1 MSVMREVDSAIKPSP
16 APRPARR
23 HQLLLRTLAISL
35 AYLAVYLLFDY
46 CASRNHGA
54 MAISSW
60 SLSQGIVLGL
70 LVIGGLAY
78 TPAVFLGS
86 LIGGLVCW
94 RFSPVVSVGLAVSVT
109 LGYALAATV
118 LRRVVRIDPRL
129 ARLRDAF
136 NLLLVAL
143 AAPLPTAALAA
154 LTFALT
160 RRISWGEYGG
170 ALTAWW
176 YGDLIGL
183 FSVTPFILVHGA
195 PWARAL
201 IRSAARL
208 GGGGLAEQDAE
219 TEAVPRVTLQGLFSV
234 VLWAAII
241 AGTIW
246 LTMLSP
252 MAVSRYFYL
261 AFLVIIWIAL
271 QHGMRGT
278 SAGVMAFSLGTL
290 AAMLITTLLT
300 LHPVLK
306 HRFEYLAGENAIAVT
321 ELQIFIFVLAVT
333 GLLLGAVVSE
343 RRRTEQAVRDN
354 EELLRTFIDAMPDM
368 VVFKDGEGRWLS
380 ANNFGLRL
388 FQFDGAPY
396 YGKTNAEL
404 AEANPLFRDVLL
416 DGERTDEQAWE
427 QGSPSR
433 DEEVI
438 PQPDGNQ
445 MTFDIIKV
453 PLLHPDGRRKGLV
466 VIGRDITERTLAEE
480 ALDRERAYL
489 SSAIDILPLPL
500 AFLAPNGEWTQAN
513 AASYAFARGLLPRQ
527 WLDGQMLTPDTRMLI
542 PREERPAMRSLE
554 EVVPTSTEVILILP
568 DGREVPMLV
577 HSGPVTVNGKLV
589 AVVAAFQD
597 ITAIREADRAKDEFL
612 GILSH
617 ELLTPLTDAL
627 GWTQAARETP
637 DSTPQAL
644 DIIEHNVRLLHR
656 VMTDLLDLS
665 RIIHGKLYL
674 SREVADL
681 WKLTEGYAA
690 EFEPIANGR
699 RRTLVLES
707 PDEAMPVSLDRERL
721 RQVLI
726 TLFDNALKGT
736 DPGDRIIITGRT
748 EGDTAVLVIRDTGH
762 GMPQEMLDH
771 LFTPFYQPHPV
782 EPGRG
787 MGLGLSLVK
796 GLIEL
801 HGGRISA
808 DSSGLNQGTI
818 FTIELPLR
826 MDD

>member
-1 MSVMREVDSAIKPSP
+1 M
-16 APRPARR
+16 
-23 HQLLLRTLAISL
+23 RTLAISL
-35 AYLAVYLLFDY
+35 AYLAVYLLLDY
-46 CASRNHGA
+46 FASRYRGTPGG
-54 MAISSW
+54 AISPW
-60 SLSQGIVLGL
+60 YLPQGIVLGL
-70 LVIGGLAY
+70 LVIGGIRYAP
-78 TPAVFLGS
+78 TVFLGC
-86 LIGGLVCW
+86 LLGGLVFW
-94 RFSPVVSVGLAVSVT
+94 RFSPATSVGLALAVT
-109 LGYALAATV
+109 LGYWLVAAV
-118 LRRVVRIDPRL
+118 LRHVVKIDPRL

-143 AAPLPTAALAA
+143 IAPLPTAALAA

-160 RRISWGEYGG
+160 GRIGWGEYGS
-170 ALTAWW
+170 ALAGWW

-183 FSVTPFILVHGA
+183 FSLTPFMLVHGA
-195 PWARAL
+195 PWARTL
-201 IRSAARL
+201 IRSAASL
-208 GGGGLAEQDAE
+208 TGEKLAEREAE
-219 TEAVPRVTLQGLFSV
+219 SVEIPRVTLKGLFNV
-234 VLWAAII
+234 IVWTAII
-241 AGTIW
+241 AGTVW

-252 MAVSRYFYL
+252 MAVSRFFYL

-278 SAGVMAFSLGTL
+278 SAGVMGFSMGTL
-290 AAMLITTLLT
+290 AALLITAFVTQQ
-300 LHPVLK
+300 PALK
-306 HRFEYLAGENAIAVT
+306 GKFEYLTGENAIAVP
-321 ELQIFIFVLAVT
+321 ELQIFIFALAVT

-343 RRRTEQAVRDN
+343 RRRTEQAVRDS

-368 VVFKDGEGRWLS
+368 VVFKDGEGRWLA
-380 ANNFGLRL
+380 ANNFGQRL
-388 FQFDGAPY
+388 FQFDGTPY
-396 YGKTNAEL
+396 AGKTGTEL
-404 AEANPLFRDVLL
+404 AEASPLFRDVLL
-416 DGERTDEQAWE
+416 EDERMDEEAWE

-433 DEEVI
+433 AEEVI
-438 PQPDGNQ
+438 PQPDGSR
-445 MTFDIIKV
+445 MTFDVIKM
-453 PLLHPDGRRKGLV
+453 PLLHPDGSRKGMV
-466 VIGRDITERTLAEE
+466 VIGRDITERKLAEE

-513 AASYAFARGLLPRQ
+513 AASYAFVRGLLPRQ

-542 PREERPAMRSLE
+542 PREERPCMRSLE

-597 ITAIREADRAKDEFL
+597 ITAIREAERAKDEFL

-637 DSTPQAL
+637 DSTAQAL

-674 SREVADL
+674 SREVTDL
-681 WKLTEGYAA
+681 WALTEKYAA
-690 EFEPIANGR
+690 EFEPIATGR
-699 RRTLVLES
+699 RRALVLEA
-707 PDEAMPVSLDRERL
+707 PDEELPVSLDRERL

-736 DPGDRIIITGRT
+736 DPGDKIIVTGRA

-762 GMPQEMLDH
+762 GMPQDTLDH
-771 LFTPFYQPHPV
+771 LFTPFYQPQPI

-808 DSSGLNQGTI
+808 DSPGLDQGTI

-826 MDD
+826 IDD

>member
-1 MSVMREVDSAIKPSP
+1 MREVDSAIKSSP

-35 AYLAVYLLFDY
+35 AYLVVFLALDFVTARFNIRLDESSENPVQAL
-46 CASRNHGA
+46 
-54 MAISSW
+54 ISPW
-60 SLSQGIVLGL
+60 CLPQGLTLGL
-70 LVIGGLAY
+70 LVIGGWAY
-78 TPAVFLGS
+78 APAVLVANILGA
-86 LIGGLVCW
+86 LLFW
-94 RFSPVVSVGLAVSVT
+94 HFSPLTAVGVAVAVMVGYT
-109 LGYALAATV
+109 LMAALLRHV
-118 LRRVVRIDPRL
+118 LHVDPRL
-129 ARLRDAF
+129 GRLRDAF
-136 NLLLVAL
+136 NLVLGAIIAPLATALLVAL
-143 AAPLPTAALAA
+143 ALAA
-154 LTFALT
+154 THAIT
-160 RRISWGEYGG
+160 WAEYM
-170 ALTAWW
+170 TAVTTWW
-176 YGDLIGL
+176 NGNLIGL
-183 FSVTPFILVHGA
+183 VSVTPFMLVHGA
-195 PWARAL
+195 PWAKALFSPAIRAMTGE
-201 IRSAARL
+201 A
-208 GGGGLAEQDAE
+208 LAERE
-219 TEAVPRVTLQGLFSV
+219 EEEAAGPRITLKGLGNTL
-234 VLWAAII
+234 LWAIVI
-241 AGTIW
+241 GGVVW

-252 MAVSRYFYL
+252 ATREYRLYYL
-261 AFLVIIWIAL
+261 AFLVLVWIAL
-271 QHGMRGT
+271 LHGIRG
-278 SAGVMAFSLGTL
+278 SAAGVLAFSLGMLAAFFIKPTL
-290 AAMLITTLLT
+290 ATGTMI
-300 LHPVLK
+300 
-306 HRFEYLAGENAIAVT
+306 
-321 ELQIFIFVLAVT
+321 ELQILILTLSLT
-333 GLLLGAVVSE
+333 GLLVGAVVSE
-343 RRRTEQAVRDN
+343 RRRTEQAVRN
-354 EELLRTFIDAMPDM
+354 SEELLRTFIDAMPDM

-388 FQFDGAPY
+388 FQFDGTPY
-396 YGKTNAEL
+396 LGKTSAEL

-416 DGERTDEQAWE
+416 EGGRMDEQAWE

-438 PQPDGNQ
+438 PQPDGSR

-466 VIGRDITERTLAEE
+466 VIGRDITERKLAEE

-513 AASYAFARGLLPRQ
+513 AASYAFVRGLLPRQ

-542 PREERPAMRSLE
+542 PREERPAIRSLE

-637 DSTPQAL
+637 DSTAQAL

-690 EFEPIANGR
+690 EFEPIATGR

-707 PDEAMPVSLDRERL
+707 PDEEMPVSLDRERL

-736 DPGDRIIITGRT
+736 DPGDKIYITGRI
-748 EGDTAVLVIRDTGH
+748 EGDAAVLVIRDTGH
-762 GMPQEMLDH
+762 GLPQEMLDH

-808 DSSGLNQGTI
+808 DSPGLNGGTI
-818 FTIELPLR
+818 ITIELPLR
-826 MDD
+826 IDD